1 MKEALTELRIE
12 ELAPGSGREAAKG
25 DLVQVHYTGWLEDGT
40 KFDSSLDR
48 GEPIEYTCGV
58 GMVIPG
64 WDQAIV
70 GMKEGQKRRLTIP
83 PHLAYGEA
91 GAGGV
96 IPPNATLIFEVELV
110 KVKDQPKVAVE
121 VLREGSGLEA
131 QPGDTVS
138 VHYTGWLEDGTKFD
152 SSLDRNE
159 PLEFVCGVGQVIRG
173 WDEGVVGMKEG
184 EKRKLTIPPEL
195 GYGPYGAGD
204 VIPPNATLIFEV
216 ELLKVLS

>member
-25 DLVQVHYTGWLEDGT
+25 DLVQ
-40 KFDSSLDR
+40 
-48 GEPIEYTCGV
+48 
-58 GMVIPG
+58 
-64 WDQAIV
+64 
-70 GMKEGQKRRLTIP
+70 
-83 PHLAYGEA
+83 
-91 GAGGV
+91 
-96 IPPNATLIFEVELV
+96 
-110 KVKDQPKVAVE
+110 
-121 VLREGSGLEA
+121 
-131 QPGDTVS
+131 